1 MKRTDSIGGKNL
13 ARSLS
18 ELAEASTARAHLA
31 ATSRTKETATF
42 REGFSQMTHNMF
54 LDLKQLDKL
63 GPLTNAKD
71 EQTHCYDKLVATSHD
86 VWVQAKH
93 YESYASGHE
102 DAPVG
107 LYSADELGE
116 RMKQVAQ
123 QWSDLK
129 EDLDDPIQGKQ

>member
-13 ARSLS
+13 AKSLS
-18 ELAEASTARAHLA
+18 ELAEASTTRANLA
-31 ATSRTKETATF
+31 PESRPKETDTF
-42 REGFSQMTHNMF
+42 REGYSQMTQNMF

-71 EQTHCYDKLVATSHD
+71 AQTHCYDKLVGSSHD

-93 YESYASGHE
+93 YESYANGHE

-107 LYSADELGE
+107 LYSADGLGE
-116 RMKQVAQ
+116 RMKQIAQ

-129 EDLDDPIQGKQ
+129 EDLDDPAQGKH